1 MINLQSRDYCPLL
14 NEIEAYVKNPLFS
27 QFCSEIKEKYKISE
41 KIEYSSCS
49 WEKGWNVKFKKS
61 GKTLCT
67 IYPRE
72 QYFTVLVVVGQKEK
86 ARVESLLPDCCA
98 ELREIYRKTTEGN
111 GQKWLMIDLEDDGA
125 IFRDVLRLI
134 EIRSARQV

>member
-72 QYFTVLVVVGQKEK
+72 QYFTVLVVVGQKEI

-125 IFRDVLRLI
+125 LFRDVLRLI
-134 EIRSARQV
+134 EIRTARQV